1 MNNNLN
7 DNNKGLFISFILISM
22 VILGIFINKKSLVS
36 LPWNDPKTSAD
47 VC

>member
-22 VILGIFINKKSLVS
+22 VILRNIYQ
-36 LPWNDPKTSAD
+36 
-47 VC
+47 